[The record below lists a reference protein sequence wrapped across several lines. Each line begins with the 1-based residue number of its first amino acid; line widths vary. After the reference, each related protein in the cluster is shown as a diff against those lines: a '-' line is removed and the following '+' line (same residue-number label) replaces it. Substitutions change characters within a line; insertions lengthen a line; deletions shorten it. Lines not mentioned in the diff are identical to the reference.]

1 MHMKKVDSAAYYITG
16 MPVLPAN
23 CDSTGAIHPATL
35 HDYRGFSLVELLVVI
50 VIISALAAI
59 AFPAFNAYVET
70 AKAKRCAAEIRTLE
84 KDIEAFVIDRGTIP
98 ASLAD
103 IGRNTLLDPWGR
115 PYQFLNISLG
125 GGTPLQD
132 FIMQD
137 LNTEFDLFSMGPD
150 GASAQA
156 YSDATSRDDIVRSG
170 DGGFVG
176 QRWP

>member
-1 MHMKKVDSAAYYITG
+1 MKTVNNTSREIRKNHIYQAINGPTEG
-16 MPVLPAN
+16 N
-23 CDSTGAIHPATL
+23 HSTAMQ
-35 HDYRGFSLVELLVVI
+35 DNRGFTLVELLVVI
-50 VIISALAAI
+50 VIIGVLAAI
-59 AFPAFNAYVET
+59 AIPAFFTYMET

-84 KDIEAFVIDRGTIP
+84 KDIEAYVIDRGTIP
-98 ASLAD
+98 ASLGD

-115 PYQFLNISLG
+115 PYRYLNKSLG

-132 FIMQD
+132 FILQD
-137 LNTEFDLFSMGPD
+137 LNAEFDLYSLGPD

-156 YSDATSRDDIVRSG
+156 YADPSSMDDIVRSG